1 MGTEEVKDNGSSDSN
16 IVVDSNGSGSST
28 PNNENEQP
36 DLASFAELISE
47 KDKKLEEQAEEIKQL
62 KKTTA
67 ELMLKISAGPSEQVN
82 IDKAI
87 LDLDTRRAVR

>member
-1 MGTEEVKDNGSSDSN
+1 MGTEEVKDNGNSDSN
-16 IVVDSNGSGSST
+16 TIVDSNGSGSST
-28 PNNENEQP
+28 PSNENEQP

-67 ELMLKISAGPSEQVN
+67 ELMLKISAGPNEQVN